1 VNPIE
6 QIIDNLE
13 NLDDSNLE
21 HYMPKPPAYD
31 PTKDYYRE
39 YYRMY
44 LKNENLLSDIDQTG
58 TQNFQMERK
67 IWQIK
72 EFYDNTLIPQMLTQP
87 HKFLHRLK
95 MQQYQIR

>member
-1 VNPIE
+1 M
-6 QIIDNLE
+6 DN
-13 NLDDSNLE
+13 SNLE
-21 HYMPKPPAYD
+21 HYMPKPPPYD

-72 EFYDNTLIPQMLTQP
+72 EFYDNTLIP
-87 HKFLHRLK
+87 
-95 MQQYQIR
+95 